1 MVISVLNN
9 VNMWYG
15 NLELDTN
22 SYIFAVEK
30 SIHYFDIIPSAY
42 ISIIKCERLS
52 TND

>member
-1 MVISVLNN
+1 MKI
-9 VNMWYG
+9 WYG

>member
-1 MVISVLNN
+1 MAILVLND
-9 VNMWYG
+9 VNIWYG

-30 SIHYFDIIPSAY
+30 SIHYFNIILSAY